1 MADIIDKLNDYLL
14 DVENLSNE
22 FLPLKDKLNPIK
34 QDINNALE
42 DLKEKSEN
50 SEDLA
55 DRVFYINRYTD
66 LIKKVESIFDIRS
79 RRLQQAIQTIS
90 KLPLLKGNN
99 EKEQI
104 QSEISDTDLTP
115 EQCNEIF
122 KILNQNKE
130 SE

>member
-79 RRLQQAIQTIS
+79 RRLQQAIQTI
-90 KLPLLKGNN
+90 
-99 EKEQI
+99 
-104 QSEISDTDLTP
+104 ISCVTAYS
-115 EQCNEIF
+115 F
-122 KILNQNKE
+122 
-130 SE
+130 

>member
-66 LIKKVESIFDIRS
+66 LIKKVESIFDIKS

>member
-55 DRVFYINRYTD
+55 DKVFYINRYTD